1 MIRLNHSK
9 ISLLLHFIGCSGLK
23 LLEILGELGK
33 LKLNSS
39 TIYGHMD
46 TKGLL
51 CVPTN
56 TQLGTKC
63 LPDSIL
69 LETYQFEA

>member
-39 TIYGHMD
+39 TIYGHKRAIMCTYKHTVGYKMSTRQD
-46 TKGLL
+46 
-51 CVPTN
+51 
-56 TQLGTKC
+56 
-63 LPDSIL
+63 L